1 MAVARGLWPMIALRS
16 LWLGA
21 LRGLWPM
28 VLVEARKLWGLWP
41 KLPPQTTRPKTHR
54 LDKLFLY
61 KAGLLALPG
70 GEW

>member
-1 MAVARGLWPMIALRS
+1 MKTQALDPSPKVRGLWPL
-16 LWLGA
+16 L
-21 LRGLWPM
+21 
-28 VLVEARKLWGLWP
+28 LVETRALWGLWP

-70 GEW
+70 REW

>member
-1 MAVARGLWPMIALRS
+1 MIALRG

-41 KLPPQTTRPKTHR
+41 MRTQAMDPSPKMRGLWPVVLVEARKL
-54 LDKLFLY
+54 
-61 KAGLLALPG
+61 
-70 GEW
+70 